1 MLLSIHVT
9 LLDWGVATAGLNES
23 LKTDTLTTCTCST
36 NAPNPIT
43 KNAEKSCQKYVVLK
57 HFEKKVQNMEYHRS
71 REECVPS
78 TTFNYKKS
86 QTNILTLA

>member
-1 MLLSIHVT
+1 MLLSVHVT

-57 HFEKKVQNMEYHRS
+57 HFEKKGTKYGISQ
-71 REECVPS
+71 VPRGVRAI
-78 TTFNYKKS
+78 N
-86 QTNILTLA
+86 NI